1 MDVFW
6 FWWVNINLKV
16 SVFFVFGTFIIC
28 KFLFL
33 RFLLKLQISIKWPWH
48 DTRDVCHRVAWKPW
62 SGQTSCRWWSCWL
75 VSWLSSLG
83 ERSCRAACQRSGKML
98 AKGADWRRLSKCDSS
113 FVIVVSNGSNVC
125 FFNIP
130 SALALTQILCGDTLS
145 GPLWSAA
152 ASCGCPSTP
161 STSRRCSAT
170 SPAKP
175 WDTQRCEH
183 TCARC
188 RFRSPFVE
196 QKRLRQ
202 SFCLS
207 CFRSLYV
214 NMVGLWVTV
223 SLAVFSGLTMFSIYK
238 NCDPLSNGDVN
249 SPDEVNATG
258 CF

>member
-6 FWWVNINLKV
+6 FWGVNIHLKV
-16 SVFFVFGTFIIC
+16 AVFFVFGTFSIR

-62 SGQTSCRWWSCWL
+62 SGQTSYRWWSCWL
-75 VSWLSSLG
+75 VLWLSSLG
-83 ERSCRAACQRSGKML
+83 ERSCRAAWQRSGKMR
-98 AKGADWRRLSKCDSS
+98 AKGAGWRRLSKCDSS

-130 SALALTQILCGDTLS
+130 SVLALTQILCGDTLS

-188 RFRSPFVE
+188 RFRSPLVE
-196 QKRLRQ
+196 QSDWDKA
-202 SFCLS
+202 S
-207 CFRSLYV
+207 
-214 NMVGLWVTV
+214 
-223 SLAVFSGLTMFSIYK
+223 VFHASGLCMWTWSACGSLWAWPCF
-238 NCDPLSNGDVN
+238 LA
-249 SPDEVNATG
+249 SPCSPFIKTAILLQTG
-258 CF
+258 MWTVRMR

>member
-1 MDVFW
+1 M
-6 FWWVNINLKV
+6 
-16 SVFFVFGTFIIC
+16 FV
-28 KFLFL
+28 
-33 RFLLKLQISIKWPWH
+33 
-48 DTRDVCHRVAWKPW
+48 
-62 SGQTSCRWWSCWL
+62 
-75 VSWLSSLG
+75 
-83 ERSCRAACQRSGKML
+83 
-98 AKGADWRRLSKCDSS
+98 
-113 FVIVVSNGSNVC
+113 

-152 ASCGCPSTP
+152 VSCGCPSTP

-183 TCARC
+183 TCARLPLSFAL
-188 RFRSPFVE
+188 RGT
-196 QKRLRQ
+196 KRLRQ

-223 SLAVFSGLTMFSIYK
+223 SLAVLSGLTMFSIYK

-249 SPDEVNATG
+249 STDEVNATG
-258 CF
+258 SFSTAAVSRANQASLI